1 MVTSHDSFLGILFGS
16 FFRWWWA
23 VLTGFASILSWIYVP
38 ASVTLSRG
46 QITSAILLGLILMF
60 FALST
65 IFQGWRLFK
74 NRITASTVVG
84 FQKSDNYGG
93 EFVFII
99 KGVHQSAKGKVAELK
114 RTVDGVEV
122 PFAIVEFV
130 DLNSQG
136 YYQANPVWI
145 SSNHLRELRTGKFAI
160 SQVVVDP
167 LITYRTLLTAR
178 VGATV

>member
-1 MVTSHDSFLGILFGS
+1 M
-16 FFRWWWA
+16 
-23 VLTGFASILSWIYVP
+23 LTGFASILSWVFAPDVITLTRAQF
-38 ASVTLSRG
+38 ASVTL
-46 QITSAILLGLILMF
+46 LGLLLIF

-74 NRITASTVVG
+74 DRLTASTVVG

-99 KGVHQSAKGKVAELK
+99 KGVHKSAHGKVAELR

-130 DLNSQG
+130 EVNSQG
-136 YYQANPVWI
+136 HYQANPVWI
-145 SSNHLRELRTGKFAI
+145 SANHLRELRTGKFAI
-160 SQVVVDP
+160 SEVAVDP
-167 LITYRTLLTAR
+167 LITYRALIMAR
-178 VGATV
+178 IGSPV